1 MGQVVG
7 ALSHAV
13 QTMMVLPI
21 MSSRQGGYA
30 AKQQELLYI
39 VVAAGAQPPRCTEEK
54 SPKPGRRRIVCVVRR
69 WSGTS
74 YEYPWKKSK
83 HPLIEPVGTLYQYMQ
98 YY

>member
-1 MGQVVG
+1 MGQAVG

-21 MSSRQGGYA
+21 SMSSRQGGYTA
-30 AKQQELLYI
+30 QQQELLYI
-39 VVAAGAQPPRCTEEK
+39 VVAAGTQPPRFTEEK
-54 SPKPGRRRIVCVVRR
+54 LPRPGDRRIVRVVRR

-74 YEYPWKKSK
+74 YEYPWKNSQ
-83 HPLIEPVGTLYQYMQ
+83 HPLIEPGTMYQYMQ